1 MPIGACYAASMKPF
15 PRLLVAGLR
24 VFLILTAGSR
34 LDAQAL
40 SRIERKVTFVQQHK
54 DDFDILFVG
63 SSRVFH
69 GLSPRIF
76 DQVAAGNGYH
86 WRSFN
91 LGMDEMGMAQS
102 IDVIREVMASHPA
115 RLKYVVFELE
125 PGTGMLA
132 HRQGA
137 GGPGAPAPAGLGP
150 LGPEGDG
157 FFPMVK
163 TMAPGIEAEYQQ
175 RLAKEREHP
184 SHPAPNDEVKATLE
198 NFAKD
203 LAAANVQVVFLVAP
217 SLKAAHGSGI
227 NAPRDCVLISFDDVV
242 RYAPL
247 YDEANRPDAEHLNT
261 RGAEI
266 FSRLLA
272 QEFVNA
278 VHSTPR

>member
-1 MPIGACYAASMKPF
+1 MKPF
-15 PRLLVAGLR
+15 PRFLVAGLG
-24 VFLILTAGSR
+24 VLLALPAGSR
-34 LDAQAL
+34 LDAQAV
-40 SRIERKVTFVQQHK
+40 SRIERKVAFVQQHK
-54 DDFDILFVG
+54 DAFDILFVG

-69 GLSPRIF
+69 GISPQIF
-76 DQVAAGNGYH
+76 DQVAAENGLH

-102 IDVIREVMASHPA
+102 LDVIRKVMATHPT

-132 HRQGA
+132 RHPNGA
-137 GGPGAPAPAGLGP
+137 GGPGGRPAPGGPGP
-150 LGPEGDG
+150 LGPDGDG
-157 FFPMVK
+157 FFPMAQS
-163 TMAPGIEAEYQQ
+163 MRPEIEAEYQQ
-175 RLAKEREHP
+175 RLATEREHP
-184 SHPAPNDEVKATLE
+184 THPQPNETVKATLD
-198 NFAKD
+198 NFAKE
-203 LAAANVQVVFLVAP
+203 LASANVQVVFLVAP

-227 NAPRDCVLISFDDVV
+227 NAPSDSVLISFDDVV

-247 YDEANRPDAEHLNT
+247 HDEANRPDAEHLNA

-278 VHSTPR
+278 VHPPPR